1 MNKLEIA
8 QDELIREAM
17 KAGKEIR
24 MVKDGTSD
32 FVKVRSHAY
41 SHPEEIR
48 ELYMQAFQGLMLDG
62 KLKCLLHNKS
72 VELYEVLD
80 SNGQITCKSAARSA
94 LLLAA
99 QEYGHIYKV
108 HCSDGE
114 FVQAGDHVFGEVEE
128 ERILFLQVLVE
139 LFREQRLR
147 LVTDSKEVAHYEPA
161 QPRFAHAEAEENV
174 VCLPP
179 AVPALRSS

>member
-1 MNKLEIA
+1 
-8 QDELIREAM
+8 
-17 KAGKEIR
+17 
-24 MVKDGTSD
+24 
-32 FVKVRSHAY
+32 
-41 SHPEEIR
+41 
-48 ELYMQAFQGLMLDG
+48 
-62 KLKCLLHNKS
+62 
-72 VELYEVLD
+72 
-80 SNGQITCKSAARSA
+80 
-94 LLLAA
+94 
-99 QEYGHIYKV
+99 V
-108 HCSDGE
+108 HCSEGE